1 MVEQRNDDD
10 RPDDWD
16 LVDDNLTSTSTL
28 ITGLTTQDEYT
39 FRVYA
44 SNKVGWSKPS
54 KCSAAVVVK
63 GKGRKCLHVDIHRDL
78 DRGLNLDAKN

>member
-1 MVEQRNDDD
+1 MVEQRNEDD

-16 LVDDNLTSTSTL
+16 LVDDSLTSTET
-28 ITGLTTQDEYT
+28 IVTGLTTQDEYT

-44 SNKVGWSKPS
+44 SNKVGWSKSS

-63 GKGRKCLHVDIHRDL
+63 GKGDKRCPFRYTS
-78 DRGLNLDAKN
+78 